1 MSFCPFQSSD
11 AIARVI
17 RESTSTKSMSCTSL
31 AYHIYVLGDNMVH
44 FDVDKC
50 TWTIDEIA
58 DMADTLK
65 SFVYD
70 TEIQEFKRLG
80 RFDIVE
86 KLQRETK

>member
-1 MSFCPFQSSD
+1 MTID
-11 AIARVI
+11 N
-17 RESTSTKSMSCTSL
+17 SL
-31 AYHIYVLGDNMVH
+31 YHIYTIGDQLVH

-50 TWTIDEIA
+50 TWTIDEIS

-70 TEIQEFKRLG
+70 TEIAEFKRLG

-86 KLQRETK
+86 KLTRETK

>member
-1 MSFCPFQSSD
+1 
-11 AIARVI
+11 
-17 RESTSTKSMSCTSL
+17 
-31 AYHIYVLGDNMVH
+31 
-44 FDVDKC
+44 
-50 TWTIDEIA
+50 
-58 DMADTLK
+58 MADTLK